1 MKKFLVFFTALF
13 LSTFTFADS
22 RENFDEIKADYVEK
36 FTSCIY
42 TTEKY
47 ANGRPTGHSII
58 LGDDSFEPKS
68 KYLKNESLNSKCV
81 YFTLYTGELKPG
93 ITELRSEDG
102 AFEGGYIDHGYE
114 LEFKLDSPLEC
125 EFDGKMVHI
134 KGVARLYEHNSS
146 RKSGKILKFTY
157 DGPVSKG
164 LFLDLWPNPSYKILE
179 K

>member
-1 MKKFLVFFTALF
+1 MKKFLVFCTLLF
-13 LSTFTFADS
+13 LSTFTFAES

-58 LGDDSFEPKS
+58 LGDKDFKPKS
-68 KYLKNESLNSKCV
+68 KYLKKESLNSKCV

-93 ITELRSEDG
+93 ITELRLENG

-125 EFDGKMVHI
+125 VYDGKIVHI

-157 DGPVSKG
+157 DGPVYKG
-164 LFLDLWPNPSYKILE
+164 LFLDLWPNPSYKI
-179 K
+179 

>member
-1 MKKFLVFFTALF
+1 MKKLIFLFATLSLCF
-13 LSTFTFADS
+13 LGNAQAQ
-22 RENFDEIKADYVEK
+22 ENFDDIHADYFEK
-36 FTSCIY
+36 FASCIY
-42 TTEKY
+42 TTEHY
-47 ANGRPTGHSII
+47 VDGSGPGHSII

-93 ITELRSEDG
+93 ITEIRSFEG